1 MTSLSKNSLVTFIT
15 EVLLFITGF
24 IVAIIIARV
33 LGPAG
38 DGIYSLILLIPG
50 IMISFGNFGI
60 GPASAYFVGS
70 KKYKIEDVV
79 SNSLIL
85 ALFLGFIL
93 ILIFGGLF
101 QLGFFQK
108 FIHSNQ
114 ISPLY
119 LWIIVLT
126 IPISLLLSFLQ
137 SIIGGRGELIDYNK
151 IRILQ
156 NFLQLVA
163 VIILLLILK
172 QGIFGAV
179 FSSIFSIIVT
189 TLFVIIL
196 IKKITEF
203 RLFLNK
209 NLLKDSFTYGGKV
222 SLANALSF
230 LNYRSDMFFLAFYL
244 TPAAVG
250 FYSVAVSIA
259 ERLLIIPGSFATA
272 LFPRVSSNNLEANDL
287 TPRVTRHAF
296 FILFI
301 SSLLLFFLA
310 RPLITLIFG
319 SAFLPSI
326 TPLVILLPGIIVFG
340 VESVLAADLA
350 ARGKP
355 EFAVYSSFAC
365 LIVDTTLNFI
375 LIPKWGVS
383 GAALASS
390 ISYLVDTLIFLVAFL
405 KISKKSLSEVLL
417 IKKEDFQD
425 YLKIFSNLK
434 EWIQLNK
441 IE

>member
-137 SIIGGRGELIDYNK
+137 SIIGGRGN
-151 IRILQ
+151 
-156 NFLQLVA
+156 
-163 VIILLLILK
+163 
-172 QGIFGAV
+172 
-179 FSSIFSIIVT
+179 
-189 TLFVIIL
+189 
-196 IKKITEF
+196 
-203 RLFLNK
+203 
-209 NLLKDSFTYGGKV
+209 
-222 SLANALSF
+222 
-230 LNYRSDMFFLAFYL
+230 
-244 TPAAVG
+244 
-250 FYSVAVSIA
+250 
-259 ERLLIIPGSFATA
+259 
-272 LFPRVSSNNLEANDL
+272 
-287 TPRVTRHAF
+287 
-296 FILFI
+296 
-301 SSLLLFFLA
+301 
-310 RPLITLIFG
+310 
-319 SAFLPSI
+319 
-326 TPLVILLPGIIVFG
+326 
-340 VESVLAADLA
+340 
-350 ARGKP
+350 
-355 EFAVYSSFAC
+355 
-365 LIVDTTLNFI
+365 
-375 LIPKWGVS
+375 
-383 GAALASS
+383 
-390 ISYLVDTLIFLVAFL
+390 
-405 KISKKSLSEVLL
+405 
-417 IKKEDFQD
+417 
-425 YLKIFSNLK
+425 
-434 EWIQLNK
+434 
-441 IE
+441 